1 MNKNMTKGKAVRI
14 IKIAIFESREN
25 GCVGTVKKL
34 EEIVNWLTPKGKNK

>member
-1 MNKNMTKGKAVRI
+1 MKAGMTKGKAVRI

-34 EEIVNWLTPKGKNK
+34 EEIVNWLTPKGKKK